1 MIHGFV
7 KKLPNPH
14 LIIAA
19 TEKTKNLSFIFFEK
33 RKFKTNSA
41 INSLS

>member
-7 KKLPNPH
+7 KNCQTH

-19 TEKTKNLSFIFFEK
+19 TEKKQKYPNKTKNLSFEK
-33 RKFKTNSA
+33 ENS
-41 INSLS
+41 NQFCN